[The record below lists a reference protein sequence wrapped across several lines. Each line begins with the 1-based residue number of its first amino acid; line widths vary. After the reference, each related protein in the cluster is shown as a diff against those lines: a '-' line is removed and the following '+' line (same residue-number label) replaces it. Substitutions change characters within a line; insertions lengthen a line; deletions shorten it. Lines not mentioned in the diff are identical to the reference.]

1 MIFLELW
8 TIKSK
13 YIDLVFLDFCKAFDK
28 VPHRRFLNKLKYYGI
43 IGDLVKWIEQW
54 LKISQQV
61 TLENH
66 VSSKLPAKSGVL
78 QGTVLVPLMFLLYI
92 NDIDENILSTIW
104 LFADDCVIYRIND
117 SVEDSL
123 CLQRDLQT
131 IYSWANKW
139 QVKFNIDKC
148 VVLRCTRSLSPLQ
161 SVYKVNDKTLKVNE
175 QHWYLGINFHEFMH
189 WSHHIS
195 SMGSK
200 ANRSLNFLRH
210 NLSKCSSDIKENAYL
225 TIVRPTLEYAAC
237 VWDPYQEYLI

>member
-92 NDIDENILSTIW
+92 NDIDENISSTIR
-104 LFADDCVIYRIND
+104 LFADDCIIYRTTN

-123 CLQRDLQT
+123 
-131 IYSWANKW
+131 
-139 QVKFNIDKC
+139 
-148 VVLRCTRSLSPLQ
+148 
-161 SVYKVNDKTLKVNE
+161 
-175 QHWYLGINFHEFMH
+175 
-189 WSHHIS
+189 
-195 SMGSK
+195 
-200 ANRSLNFLRH
+200 
-210 NLSKCSSDIKENAYL
+210 
-225 TIVRPTLEYAAC
+225 
-237 VWDPYQEYLI
+237 